1 MKEADQGIW
10 KTCIYQGN
18 GCISYVYSVWLQ
30 LPFPTVFA
38 TKACH

>member
-10 KTCIYQGN
+10 NTCIYQGN

-30 LPFPTVFA
+30 LSFPTVFA